1 MPVIRKHE
9 KYSEEVRRLAESG
22 MTDPEIAEKFG
33 VARLTIHA
41 WRKKYNIP
49 PAVTHR
55 RSRTAPHADTIIKM
69 RKSGAYLKDIAQEI
83 GVSESA
89 VQKFIARNQ
98 P

>member
-1 MPVIRKHE
+1 MPILKKHE

-55 RSRTAPHADTIIKM
+55 RSRTAPHADTIIRM

-89 VQKFIARNQ
+89 VQKFIAGNMS
-98 P
+98 

>member
-1 MPVIRKHE
+1 MPVIKKHE
-9 KYSEEVRRLAESG
+9 KYCDEVLKLAASG
-22 MTDPEIAEKFG
+22 MTDPEIAEKLG
-33 VARLTIHA
+33 VTRLMILA
-41 WRKKYNIP
+41 WRKRYNIP

-55 RSRTAPHADTIIKM
+55 KSRTAPHADTIIRM
-69 RKSGAYLKDIAQEI
+69 RKSGALYREIAQEI

>member
-9 KYSEEVRRLAESG
+9 KYYEEVRKLSASG

-33 VARLTIHA
+33 VARLTVHA
-41 WRKKYNIP
+41 WRKRYNIP

-55 RSRTAPHADTIIKM
+55 KSRTAPHAETIIRM
-69 RKSGAYLKDIAQEI
+69 RKSGALYREIAEEI

-89 VQKFIARNQ
+89 VQKFVVRNMS
-98 P
+98 